1 MDAQALIRIYQTGF
15 YICIAIAI
23 VGLLLSILFFFRFHI
38 GNIWLIQT
46 GKAQRKAVQNMQE
59 ASRQNGRM
67 RQEEA
72 HHSEIAI
79 QEDKP
84 LKATEMLQSDPPRSD
99 PPLAETEIIEGLT
112 VTQDVVLTHTDEKII

>member
-23 VGLLLSILFFFRFHI
+23 VGLLLSVLFFFRFHI

>member
-23 VGLLLSILFFFRFHI
+23 VGLLLSVLFFFRFHI

-59 ASRQNGRM
+59 ASRQNGGM

>member
-23 VGLLLSILFFFRFHI
+23 VGLLLSVLFFFRFHI

-84 LKATEMLQSDPPRSD
+84 LKATEMLQSDPPRSN
-99 PPLAETEIIEGLT
+99 PPLAETEIIGGLT

>member
-23 VGLLLSILFFFRFHI
+23 VGLLLSVLFFFRFHI

-112 VTQDVVLTHTDEKII
+112 VTQLSLIHI

>member
-23 VGLLLSILFFFRFHI
+23 VGLLLSVLFFFRFHI

-99 PPLAETEIIEGLT
+99 PPLAETEIKEGLT

>member
-23 VGLLLSILFFFRFHI
+23 VGLLLSVLFFLIFHI
-38 GNIWLIQT
+38 GNIWFIQT

>member
-23 VGLLLSILFFFRFHI
+23 VGLLLSVLFFFRFHI

-84 LKATEMLQSDPPRSD
+84 LKATEMLQADPPRSD

>member
-23 VGLLLSILFFFRFHI
+23 VGLLLSVLFFFRFHI

-59 ASRQNGRM
+59 ASR
-67 RQEEA
+67 
-72 HHSEIAI
+72 

>member
-23 VGLLLSILFFFRFHI
+23 VGLLLSVLFFFRFHI

-99 PPLAETEIIEGLT
+99 PPLAETAIIEGLT

>member
-23 VGLLLSILFFFRFHI
+23 VGLLLSVLFFFRFHI

-112 VTQDVVLTHTDEKII
+112 VTQDVVLTHTDGKII

>member
-1 MDAQALIRIYQTGF
+1 MDAQALIRIYHTGF

-23 VGLLLSILFFFRFHI
+23 VGLLLSVLFFFRFHI

>member
-23 VGLLLSILFFFRFHI
+23 VGLLLSVLFFFRFHI

-79 QEDKP
+79 REDKP

>member
-23 VGLLLSILFFFRFHI
+23 VGLLLSVLFFFRFHI

-79 QEDKP
+79 QEDMP

-99 PPLAETEIIEGLT
+99 PPLAESEIIEGLT
-112 VTQDVVLTHTDEKII
+112 VIQDVVLTHTDEKII

>member
-23 VGLLLSILFFFRFHI
+23 VGLLLSVLFFFRFHI

-46 GKAQRKAVQNMQE
+46 GKAKRKAVQNMQE

>member
-23 VGLLLSILFFFRFHI
+23 VGLLLSVLFFFRFHI

-59 ASRQNGRM
+59 TSRQNGRM

>member
-23 VGLLLSILFFFRFHI
+23 VGLLLSVLFFFRFHI

-112 VTQDVVLTHTDEKII
+112 VTQDVVLTHTNEKII

>member
-23 VGLLLSILFFFRFHI
+23 VGLLLSVLFFFRFHI

-84 LKATEMLQSDPPRSD
+84 LKATEMLQSDSPRSD

>member
-23 VGLLLSILFFFRFHI
+23 VGLLLSVLFFFRFHI
-38 GNIWLIQT
+38 GNILLIQT

>member
-23 VGLLLSILFFFRFHI
+23 VGLLLSVLFFFRFHI

-84 LKATEMLQSDPPRSD
+84 LKATEMLQSDPLRSD

>member
-23 VGLLLSILFFFRFHI
+23 VGILLSVLFFFRFHI

-46 GKAQRKAVQNMQE
+46 GKAQRRAVQNMQE

-72 HHSEIAI
+72 HPSEIAI
-79 QEDKP
+79 QEDMP
-84 LKATEMLQSDPPRSD
+84 LKATEMLNPGPLQAA
-99 PPLAETEIIEGLT
+99 PLAETEMIEGLT

>member
-23 VGLLLSILFFFRFHI
+23 VGLLVSVLFFFRFHI
-38 GNIWLIQT
+38 GTIWLIQT

>member
-23 VGLLLSILFFFRFHI
+23 VGLLLSVLFFFRFHI
-38 GNIWLIQT
+38 GNIWLIKT

>member
-23 VGLLLSILFFFRFHI
+23 VGLLLSVLFFFRFHI

-84 LKATEMLQSDPPRSD
+84 LKATEMLQLDPPRSD

>member
-1 MDAQALIRIYQTGF
+1 MEAQALIRIYQTGF

-23 VGLLLSILFFFRFHI
+23 VGLLLSVLFFFRFHI

>member
-23 VGLLLSILFFFRFHI
+23 VGLLLSVLFFFRFHI

-46 GKAQRKAVQNMQE
+46 GKAQRKAVQNIQE

>member
-23 VGLLLSILFFFRFHI
+23 VGLLLSVLFFFRFHI

-72 HHSEIAI
+72 HHTEIAI

-84 LKATEMLQSDPPRSD
+84 MKATEMLQSDPPRSD

>member
-1 MDAQALIRIYQTGF
+1 MDAQAVIRIYQTGF

-23 VGLLLSILFFFRFHI
+23 VGLLLSVLFFFRFHI